1 MKTISRKDQMILG
14 SSALL
19 VALAA
24 IASFISIIQTTL
36 R

>member
-19 VALAA
+19 VTLAA
-24 IASFISIIQTTL
+24 IASFISIIQITL